1 MITLKTAFATSKT
14 DSDLVSQLLPFAFTL
29 PLLLEKLQILFVC
42 ISHVCFSIRY
52 LSVLCAY
59 VISRVSIF
67 ASSAMSLKL
76 MRIGL
81 YIGVKV
87 VSVFDRNMALIVD
100 SYSKS
105 LIVLGKGI

>member
-42 ISHVCFSIRY
+42 IRY